1 MRCLLKRYLLRTPD
15 TFHFPVRIGGPMR
28 AWLLLGAANAFL
40 AVAAGAF
47 AAHGLRRV
55 LDLDML
61 ETFKTAATYEMY
73 HALGLILVGLLAELR
88 PSVWA
93 DAAGYALLL
102 GIVLFSGS
110 LYALAIT
117 GVRALGAI
125 TPFGGVS
132 FLAGWV
138 FFGIAAWRAA

>member
-1 MRCLLKRYLLRTPD
+1 
-15 TFHFPVRIGGPMR
+15 MR
-28 AWLLLGAANAFL
+28 AWLLCGAANAFL

-47 AAHGLRRV
+47 AAHGLKRI

-61 ETFKTAATYEMY
+61 ETFRTAATYEMY
-73 HALGLILVGLLAELR
+73 HALALILVGLLTALR

-93 DAAGYALLL
+93 DAAGYAFTL

-110 LYALAIT
+110 LYALSIT

-138 FFGIAAWRAA
+138 FFAIAAWKST

>member
-1 MRCLLKRYLLRTPD
+1 
-15 TFHFPVRIGGPMR
+15 MR